1 MGAQNGFECLRSTS
15 KFPLRRER
23 PTEKKL
29 VINIASRYNTIVRA
43 RVTAKEYRALA
54 ELRYNILRFLHD
66 GDAVA
71 RKAGLSPQQ
80 YLMLLAVRGLP
91 LGDVATIRTLADR
104 VALKHHS
111 AVELVDR
118 LEKQGYVR
126 RDRGEA
132 DRRLVTVSLLPKGQR
147 LLEEVVRRRVGE
159 LHAGGHRLVKVINR
173 LLVYP
178 RRPQDRNQAGTSLR
192 RRVRDRRG

>member
-23 PTEKKL
+23 PAEKKL

-43 RVTAKEYRALA
+43 RVTAEKYRALA

-71 RKAGLSPQQ
+71 RKAGLSPHQ
-80 YLMLLAVRGLP
+80 YLMLLAIQGLP
-91 LGDVATIRTLADR
+91 LGAVATIRTLAER

-118 LEKQGYVR
+118 LEKHAYVR
-126 RDRGEA
+126 RNRGEA
-132 DRRLVTVSLLPKGQR
+132 DRRLVTVSLLPRGER
-147 LLEEVVRRRVGE
+147 LLEEVVRHRVGE
-159 LHAGGHRLVKVINR
+159 LQAGGHRLVKAINR

-178 RRPQDRNQAGTSLR
+178 RRLQDRDQARISLKP
-192 RRVRDRRG
+192 RVRDKRG

>member
-23 PTEKKL
+23 PPETKL

-43 RVTAKEYRALA
+43 RVTAEKYRALA

-71 RKAGLSPQQ
+71 RKAGLPPHQ
-80 YLMLLAVRGLP
+80 YLMLLAIQGLP
-91 LGDVATIRTLADR
+91 LGSVATIRALAER

-118 LEKQGYVR
+118 LEKHGYVR
-126 RDRGEA
+126 RNRREA
-132 DRRLVTVSLLPKGQR
+132 DRRLVTVSLLPSGKR
-147 LLEEVVRRRVGE
+147 LLEEVVRHRVGE
-159 LHAGGHRLVKVINR
+159 LQTGGHRLVKAINR

-178 RRPQDRNQAGTSLR
+178 RRLQDRDQAGISLKP
-192 RRVRDRRG
+192 RVRDKRG